1 VMIGSLLLWINIYT
15 HLHLVDM
22 KYKLY
27 DPYGK
32 YLGSIS
38 NNKIYSPYGKY
49 LGRIEKDGYRDKYGK
64 KKNKTP
70 FKKN

>member
-1 VMIGSLLLWINIYT
+1 
-15 HLHLVDM
+15 M

-49 LGRIEKDGYRDKYGK
+49 LGTIEKNGYRNKYGK
-64 KKNKTP
+64 KKNKIP